1 MIYYLDLSIG
11 LLILNGLL
19 SIYITSH
26 IIYREF
32 KWYVYLILLFFYP
45 FEILIIYGNILYL
58 GFFLIVEFLL
68 FKVLF
73 RKDLIKVFLIS
84 NLFKTIFSLILILL
98 IPSIKLKY
106 LTLYI
111 VDSSS
116 NIYFFFT
123 RFVF

>member
-32 KWYVYLILLFFYP
+32 KWYIYLILVFFYP

-58 GFFLIVEFLL
+58 GIFLIVEFLL
-68 FKVLF
+68 FLAGATGFAGCVE
-73 RKDLIKVFLIS
+73 
-84 NLFKTIFSLILILL
+84 
-98 IPSIKLKY
+98 
-106 LTLYI
+106 
-111 VDSSS
+111 
-116 NIYFFFT
+116 
-123 RFVF
+123 